1 MLQSRLIPVLT
12 LSNNALV
19 ITKKFKVNKYIG
31 DPINTIRILNEKK
44 VDEIAF
50 IDIDA
55 TTGNLPPNFKLIE
68 RIARECRSPI
78 SYGGGIK
85 CLEEIEKIVSIGVE
99 KVIISKSFFDS
110 KGEICKHASK
120 KLGSQSVVVCFDVH
134 RNRLYPKRHH
144 IYTSNGTCKE
154 SIDLPSALKLAE
166 KCGVGEIIIN
176 SINQDG
182 TRGGYD
188 HTLAKLVYDA
198 TNVPVII
205 TGGASSFDE
214 ASDLTKS
221 YPGFA
226 AAGSTIFMLKG
237 KFDAVLVQYPEIQ
250 ERKNN
255 TSSLSNQLRKEK

>member
-12 LSNNALV
+12 LSDNALV

-44 VDEIAF
+44 VDEVAF

-55 TTGNLPPNFKLIE
+55 TINNVPPNFKLIE

-85 CLEEIEKIVSIGVE
+85 SLEQVEKIVSIGVE
-99 KVIISKSFFDS
+99 KVIVSKSFFDS
-110 KGEICKHASK
+110 KGAICKLASR
-120 KLGSQSVVVCFDVH
+120 KLGSQSVVVCFDVWQSSF
-134 RNRLYPKRHH
+134 NKKNYH
-144 IYTSNGTCKE
+144 IYTSNGSRKE
-154 SIDLPSALKLAE
+154 SIDLHSALKLAE
-166 KCGVGEIIIN
+166 NCGVGEIIIN

-182 TRGGYD
+182 TRDGYD
-188 HTLAKLVYDA
+188 HKLAKLVYD
-198 TNVPVII
+198 TTSVPVII
-205 TGGASSFDE
+205 TGGASNFDE

-237 KFDAVLVQYPEIQ
+237 RFDAVLVQYPEIH
-250 ERKNN
+250 ERKNLPN
-255 TSSLSNQLRKEK
+255 HR